1 MIIANENFSN
11 MINSPVRRMAGR
23 VELFKG
29 SALELICGC
38 HDNLKSFTIERAG
51 EDGKFFGFGVCHRIN
66 AHLIDPQRSIDV
78 STENT
83 LEVEYG
89 VGSDYIYPYPNFYI
103 TEVNRD
109 ELTNELSIT
118 GYDALYRATEHTV
131 SELDILEAYTIKDFA
146 IACATVL
153 GIPVNLGSMAD
164 SSFNLYYEA
173 GANFEGTENIREAL
187 NAVAEATQT
196 IYYINNNWELTFK
209 RLDRDGAVVAT
220 IDKAKYIEL
229 DSKTNRRLTN
239 VVSATELGDNITG
252 TLKAFATGE
261 AININN
267 VISVI
272 DTQVKSKNII
282 YSPYFNVTGTVN
294 GVTYTVNADGSITAN
309 GTATENAFFYMVQS
323 YKIPAGTYTLS
334 SINLTA
340 NNELRCAIYNTDNTL
355 DRYVYNGTFTI
366 NSEKLVY
373 IYLVIAKGN
382 TVNNVTYKPI
392 LELGT
397 KATEYTPF
405 IADLTKVKV
414 TANGTEYI
422 PEANGIV
429 TGIEA
434 TDTLTITT
442 DAIGAL
448 IDVNYYA
455 VNGLSG
461 TTQYIRNN
469 PFWELR
475 EDITELVD
483 NALATVNGLTINQFN
498 CNWRGN
504 YLLEIGDKIALVTKD
519 NENVISYL
527 LNDTTSFDGSLSQKS
542 QWEYTDNEGETA
554 SNPST
559 LGEALKLTYAR
570 VDKINK
576 EIEIVA
582 SDISANS
589 EQISRLQMTTD
600 NIAASVGNTESKID
614 DVNNNINTLTSKVNA
629 AITAEDVTIAIQ
641 TELENGVN
649 KVVTETGYTFNEDGL
664 TVTKSGS
671 EMETTISEDGMVV
684 SKDNK
689 EVLVA
694 DNKGV
699 TAIDLKA
706 TTYLI
711 VGDNSRFEDYGSSRT
726 GCFWIG

>member
-11 MINSPVRRMAGR
+11 MINSPVRKMAGR

-38 HDNLKSFTIERAG
+38 HDSLKSFTIERVG

-66 AHLIDPQRSIDV
+66 AHLIDPQRTIEV

-89 VGSDYIYPYPNFYI
+89 VDSDYIYTYPNFYI

-109 ELTNELSIT
+109 ENTNELSIT

-131 SELDILEAYTIKDFA
+131 SELDLLKAYTIKDFA

-209 RLDRDGAVVAT
+209 RLNKDGAAVAT

-229 DSKTNRRLTN
+229 DSKTNRRITEI
-239 VVSATELGDNITG
+239 VSATELGDNISASTG
-252 TLKAFATGE
+252 ATG
-261 AININN
+261 
-267 VISVI
+267 
-272 DTQVKSKNII
+272 
-282 YSPYFNVTGTVN
+282 
-294 GVTYTVNADGSITAN
+294 SI
-309 GTATENAFFYMVQS
+309 
-323 YKIPAGTYTLS
+323 
-334 SINLTA
+334 
-340 NNELRCAIYNTDNTL
+340 
-355 DRYVYNGTFTI
+355 
-366 NSEKLVY
+366 
-373 IYLVIAKGN
+373 
-382 TVNNVTYKPI
+382 
-392 LELGT
+392 
-397 KATEYTPF
+397 
-405 IADLTKVKV
+405 
-414 TANGTEYI
+414 
-422 PEANGIV
+422 
-429 TGIEA
+429 
-434 TDTLTITT
+434 
-442 DAIGAL
+442 
-448 IDVNYYA
+448 
-455 VNGLSG
+455 
-461 TTQYIRNN
+461 QYIRNN

-527 LNDTTSFDGSLSQKS
+527 LNDTTSFDGSLNQKS

-589 EQISRLQMTTD
+589 EQISSLQMTTE
-600 NIAASVGNTESKID
+600 NISASVGNTESRID
-614 DVNNNINTLTSKVNA
+614 DINNDISTLASKVSA
-629 AITAEDVTIAIQ
+629 AITAEDVTLAIQ

-649 KVVTETGYTFNEDGL
+649 KVVTETGFTFNEDGL

-671 EMETTISEDGMVV
+671 EMETTITEDGMVV
-684 SKDNK
+684 YKDNK

-694 DNKGV
+694 DNEGV

-711 VGDNSRFEDYGSSRT
+711 IGDNSRFEDYGSSRT